1 MLQIDLV
8 EMNSK
13 LTIWKETK
21 KLIHEMIQNGFL
33 KDFLHLNFHESNTFV
48 LPGQKIIVFCDLM
61 QLYYLIKAVFYKS
74 LFLLK

>member
-1 MLQIDLV
+1 
-8 EMNSK
+8 
-13 LTIWKETK
+13 
-21 KLIHEMIQNGFL
+21 MIQNGFL

-61 QLYYLIKAVFYKS
+61 QLNYLIKAVFYKS